1 MSATEAFFVTRTMQ
15 AIEVLAFQPCSAP
28 QVAGA
33 LKVHP
38 RTARRLL
45 NKLVAEGWLT
55 RSEGRRRIYAPT
67 MRIVALAAQLAE
79 RDPLALAAL
88 PAVTRLHEETGLT
101 AHLAIPS
108 YRSTLC
114 LVHRAGGPDARPQLR
129 ELVPVHAT
137 AAGKVL
143 LAHRDPWRADV
154 LSRPLE
160 PVTTHTLVDAGDL
173 EAEAARTA
181 ERGHAV
187 EDGEFLPGLRGVAVP
202 VRDTSGAVPAA
213 LAVAGPDT
221 ELELDLVDGLVELLQ
236 ARAAEIERSLK
247 GDERG

>member
-79 RDPLALAAL
+79 RDPLALAAR

-101 AHLAIPS
+101 VHLAIPS

-143 LAHRDPWRADV
+143 LAFREPWRDDV

-160 PVTTHTLVDAGDL
+160 PLTARTLVEPDAL
-173 EAEAARTA
+173 AAATARIAEQ
-181 ERGHAV
+181 GHAV

-202 VRDTSGAVPAA
+202 VRDASGAVPAS
-213 LAVAGPDT
+213 LAVAGPGS
-221 ELELDLVDGLVELLQ
+221 ELELDLVDGLVELLH
-236 ARAAEIERSLK
+236 ARAAEIERTLV
-247 GDERG
+247 GDGRG

>member
-1 MSATEAFFVTRTMQ
+1 
-15 AIEVLAFQPCSAP
+15 
-28 QVAGA
+28 
-33 LKVHP
+33 
-38 RTARRLL
+38 
-45 NKLVAEGWLT
+45 
-55 RSEGRRRIYAPT
+55 

-79 RDPLALAAL
+79 RDPLALAAR

-108 YRSTLC
+108 YRSALC

-143 LAHRDPWRADV
+143 LAFREPWRADV

-160 PVTTHTLVDAGDL
+160 PVTTRTLVDTDELA
-173 EAEAARTA
+173 AEAR
-181 ERGHAV
+181 RIVDLGHAV

-202 VRDTSGAVPAA
+202 VRDVSGAVPAS

-236 ARAAEIERSLK
+236 ARASEIERTLQRD
-247 GDERG
+247 GRG